1 MLLYTPQQQAA
12 VTHWRD
18 AFNAQQVR
26 LAKEEG
32 LDAVNAAIG
41 EYVGNAAPIPI
52 DAWRRIDQESVDIQ
66 RDELVVFNAL
76 AAAST
81 QAVSIADLVSFFPK
95 VSDSGGSRWS
105 MDGRAQGDGDQAQVV
120 YEGTPVPVL
129 MLDPVRF
136 GWRQM
141 AVMQKGGGTIE
152 IDSVSNMLRKGA
164 EAMEDMVINGIANVN
179 VKGATVQGLRNFG
192 GRKTVNHNLTALN
205 GATGAQWVETIRA
218 TIAKNNEQKAYGRAT
233 LIVNYDDWFYAS
245 NTEFAANYPKTIAA
259 RVREIEQVANVIPS
273 TRIPVNEIIA
283 INNLQSRNWGKVLS
297 AMPLTTRPKA
307 RHNTEDDYVIGGMA
321 AAAVQFKSDYNGN
334 SQIAHMSKA

>member
-1 MLLYTPQQQAA
+1 MLEFSKPQMAA
-12 VTHWRD
+12 ITFWRD
-18 AFNAQQVR
+18 AFNTQQEE
-26 LAKEEG
+26 LAKREG
-32 LDAVNAAIG
+32 IHNADASIL
-41 EYVGNAAPIPI
+41 EYVGNAAPIPL
-52 DAWRRIDQESVDIQ
+52 DAWRRIDSESVAIQ

-81 QAVSIADLVSFFPK
+81 QPVSIADLVSFFPK
-95 VSDSGGSRWS
+95 VSDSGGSHWS
-105 MDGRAQGDGDQAQVV
+105 MDGRSQGQSDQAQVV

-129 MLDPVRF
+129 VLDPVRF

-141 AVMQKGGGTIE
+141 AVMNKGGGTIE
-152 IDSVSNMLRKGA
+152 IDSVSNMLRKGF
-164 EAMEDMVINGIANVN
+164 ESLEDMVINGIANVN
-179 VKGATVQGLRNFG
+179 VKGATVQGLRTFSN
-192 GRKTVNHNLTALN
+192 RKTITHSLAALN
-205 GATGAQWVETIRA
+205 GANGTQWVDTIRA

-233 LIVNYDDWFYAS
+233 ILVNYDDWFYAS

-321 AAAVQFKSDYNGN
+321 AVAVQFKSDYNGN

>member
-1 MLLYTPQQQAA
+1 MLLFTPQQQAA

-18 AFNAQQVR
+18 AFNAQQER
-26 LAKEEG
+26 LAQTEG

-41 EYVGNAAPIPI
+41 EYVGNAAPIPL
-52 DAWRRIDQESVDIQ
+52 DAWRRIDAESVAIQ

-81 QAVSIADLVSFFPK
+81 QSVSIADLVSYFPK
-95 VSDSGGSRWS
+95 VSDSGGSHWS
-105 MDGRAQGDGDQAQVV
+105 MDGRSQGSSDQAQVV

-129 MLDPVRF
+129 VLDPVRF

-141 AVMQKGGGTIE
+141 AVMNKGGGTIE
-152 IDSVSNMLRKGA
+152 MDSIANMLRKGA
-164 EAMEDMVINGIANVN
+164 EALEDMVINGIANVN
-179 VKGATVQGLRNFG
+179 VKGATVQGLRTFSN
-192 GRKTVNHNLTALN
+192 RKTVTHSLAALN
-205 GATGAQWVETIRA
+205 GATGAQWVDVIRLTIS
-218 TIAKNNEQKAYGRAT
+218 KNNEQKAYGRAT
-233 LIVNYDDWFYAS
+233 VLVNYDDWFYAS